1 MERYSNAAA
10 LKRRYNNDDDGSIH
24 HLKQRRRDG
33 GVDDGSAG
41 AAAAANAEHLKEI
54 AENTRPKS
62 SVILTIT
69 GSGSS
74 IVTTY
79 DQPIKLNPKRQY
91 ELALLNLE
99 TYYSFPN
106 IDKTNNRLNYRK
118 DENSNWKTVEIPVG
132 CYEIKAINATIVQ
145 QVKSRDI
152 QVTADVNTQQ
162 CVLHIK
168 GTFEVDFN
176 ILNSLRVSLGFDAK
190 QYKKGKHKS
199 ENLVNILRVNSV
211 LVHTDIITGSYLQ
224 GKIEP
229 VIYSF
234 FPDVLPGEKIMQ
246 IQENLVYAHVTTD
259 TIYRMTTWL
268 TDQDNN
274 KIDLR
279 GETLTIRFHMREC

>member
-1 MERYSNAAA
+1 MERYSN
-10 LKRRYNNDDDGSIH
+10 KRRHNDDDDDHSI
-24 HLKQRRRDG
+24 KRRRDG
-33 GVDDGSAG
+33 GGGGGD
-41 AAAAANAEHLKEI
+41 AAIAAEHLQHLKEI

-69 GSGSS
+69 GAGSS
-74 IVTTY
+74 IITTY

-118 DENSNWKTVEIPVG
+118 DKNSSWETVEIPVG
-132 CYEIKAINATIVQ
+132 CYEINAINASIVQ
-145 QVKSRDI
+145 QVGSKDI
-152 QVTADVNTQQ
+152 RVEADVNTQQ
-162 CVLHIK
+162 CVLCIK

-176 ILNSLRVSLGFDAK
+176 IPNSLRVSLGFDAK
-190 QYKKGKHKS
+190 QYKKGKHRS

-229 VIYSF
+229 IIYSF

-268 TDQDNN
+268 TDQDNK

>member
-1 MERYSNAAA
+1 MERYSN
-10 LKRRYNNDDDGSIH
+10 KRRHNDDDDDHSI
-24 HLKQRRRDG
+24 KRRRDG
-33 GVDDGSAG
+33 GGGGD
-41 AAAAANAEHLKEI
+41 AAIAAEHLQHLKEI

-69 GSGSS
+69 GAGSS
-74 IVTTY
+74 IITTY

-118 DENSNWKTVEIPVG
+118 DKNSSWETVEIPVG
-132 CYEIKAINATIVQ
+132 CYEINAINASIVQ
-145 QVKSRDI
+145 QVGSKDI
-152 QVTADVNTQQ
+152 RVEADVNTQQ
-162 CVLHIK
+162 CVLCIK

-176 ILNSLRVSLGFDAK
+176 IPNSLRVSLGFDAK
-190 QYKKGKHKS
+190 QYKKGKHRS

-229 VIYSF
+229 IIYSF

-268 TDQDNN
+268 TDQDNK